1 MEIVKHIII
10 RTGSLALVVYLFGV
24 ISIKMAL
31 QTSGNYPSMG
41 FMLAV
46 FGIGSVLILLIM
58 ALLLADTINL
68 HRKKKLI
75 LRNCS
80 LIIIGFFVVFLWF
93 YIPKI

>member
-1 MEIVKHIII
+1 MEILKHILS
-10 RTGSLALVVYLFGV
+10 RAGSLALVIYLFGV
-24 ISIKMAL
+24 VSEKMAP

-46 FGIGSVLILLIM
+46 FGIGSVLILLIIG
-58 ALLLADTINL
+58 LLLADTINL

-80 LIIIGFFVVFLWF
+80 LLIIGLFLVFLWF